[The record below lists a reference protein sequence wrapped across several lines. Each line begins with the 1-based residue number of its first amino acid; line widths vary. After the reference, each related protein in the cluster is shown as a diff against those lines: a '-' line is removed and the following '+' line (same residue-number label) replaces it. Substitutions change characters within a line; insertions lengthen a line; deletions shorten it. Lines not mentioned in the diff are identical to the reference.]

1 MGRPFFVGCVSGCL
15 KALAVLLLKERVV
28 ADKGAIVG
36 ADQFQR
42 LFSLIQI
49 ELSFQVG
56 FVCMPVEVNQSI
68 IATAS
73 MIENTDVENVNW
85 GTFVELYHV

>member
-28 ADKGAIVG
+28 ADKGAFVG
-36 ADQFQR
+36 ADQFQQ

-49 ELSFQVG
+49 ELRFQVG
-56 FVCMPVEVNQSI
+56 FVRMSVDANQSI

-73 MIENTDVENVNW
+73 LIENTDVENVNW
-85 GTFVELYHV
+85 GDFR